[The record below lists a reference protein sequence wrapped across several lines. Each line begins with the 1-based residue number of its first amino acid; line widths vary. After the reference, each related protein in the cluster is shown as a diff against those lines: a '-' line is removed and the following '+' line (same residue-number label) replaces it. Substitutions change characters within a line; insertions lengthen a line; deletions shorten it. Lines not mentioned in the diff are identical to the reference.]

1 MQALLQEYDILDCVT
16 VINLCASP
24 PTVEAKLASVLLSE
38 SRASEYLDGKFVE
51 KNRQNGS
58 LTVLVWARGTSGLGG
73 VGVGARLCTVM
84 TVPSSHAP
92 LGSWIAEQEAMG
104 KSLNDDVFKYLRE
117 SPDGLARQL
126 EELTL
131 ATSSSD

>member
-58 LTVLVWARGTSGLGG
+58 LTVLVWARGTSGLG
-73 VGVGARLCTVM
+73 VGAQLCTVM
-84 TVPSSHAP
+84 TVSSSHAP
-92 LGSWIAEQEAMG
+92 LISWIAEREAMG
-104 KSLNDDVFKYLRE
+104 KSLNDDVLKYMRE
-117 SPDGLARQL
+117 SPDGWERQL
-126 EELTL
+126 EKLTL